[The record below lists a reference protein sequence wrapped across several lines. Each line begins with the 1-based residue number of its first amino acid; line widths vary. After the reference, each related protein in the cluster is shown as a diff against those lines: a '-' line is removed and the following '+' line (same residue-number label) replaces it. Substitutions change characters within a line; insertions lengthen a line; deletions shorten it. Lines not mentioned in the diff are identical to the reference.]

1 MILGGKAEGVFE
13 VEVAGGDGRGANG
26 TGDRAEESV
35 IVVCCNA
42 ITRFKVDE
50 FRNVL
55 VSVKGIEKLV
65 ASGIGKHEERA
76 RGHGFSRIPHE
87 EVNLRVVVNKA
98 MVFRHA
104 KPLRL
109 LYLC

>member
-1 MILGGKAEGVFE
+1 MSR
-13 VEVAGGDGRGANG
+13 D
-26 TGDRAEESV
+26 
-35 IVVCCNA
+35 A
-42 ITRFKVDE
+42 IARFKVDE
-50 FRNVL
+50 FRDVL
-55 VSVKGIEKLV
+55 VAVKGIEEFV
-65 ASGIGKHEERA
+65 ASWIGEHEEWA
-76 RGHGFSRIPHE
+76 CGYGFGWIPHE